1 MAANTVR
8 LRARG
13 RRLRTERRVAA
24 EVAPGPASL
33 RGGLSFGVACQ
44 VSPREVDVKGLT
56 ILAAFFVVY
65 TLAASRLERWSI
77 TAPIVFMTA
86 GLVLGPSVLNVLPFR
101 VGDDVSLTLT
111 ELTLALVLFA
121 DASTVRLR
129 EVEGDVQLPGRL
141 LLLGLPLTIA
151 LGTLVAGLMFNAE
164 GWAAAAVIATIL
176 APTDAA
182 LGLAVFTDPAVPV
195 RIRRALNVE
204 SGLNDGLATPFLALF
219 LALLASEEG
228 VGAGWWLLKASE
240 QIALAFGAALVVGVL
255 GGAVYSA
262 AGERGW
268 TSQVSEQVAIL
279 ALALLAYAGSIA
291 IGGNGFVAA
300 FVAGILFGATTG
312 GRAHR
317 SVEFTETLALFLS
330 FGVWT
335 IFGALLAGPVLTG
348 GFHLAPIVYAVLS
361 LTFIRMFPVALAW
374 LGLGLHRET
383 IAFAGWFGPRGL
395 ASVVFTIVTLQTL
408 QRGGIAADT
417 IVEVAT
423 WTIVL
428 SVLAHGVTASPLARR
443 YGASIGRASGP
454 APELVSVPE
463 PRIRRRGLGHRPGAP
478 S

>member
-1 MAANTVR
+1 M
-8 LRARG
+8 
-13 RRLRTERRVAA
+13 
-24 EVAPGPASL
+24 
-33 RGGLSFGVACQ
+33 
-44 VSPREVDVKGLT
+44 KGLT

-101 VGDDVSLTLT
+101 VGDEVSLTLT

-151 LGTLVAGLMFNAE
+151 LGTLVAGVMFNAE

-255 GGAVYSA
+255 DVRTGRGRLLSLVPEARPFDPVRARGRLCCVSTRDPA
-262 AGERGW
+262 SVWLPDATRSKERM
-268 TSQVSEQVAIL
+268 SRD
-279 ALALLAYAGSIA
+279 
-291 IGGNGFVAA
+291 
-300 FVAGILFGATTG
+300 G
-312 GRAHR
+312 GRDAGGLR
-317 SVEFTETLALFLS
+317 SL
-330 FGVWT
+330 
-335 IFGALLAGPVLTG
+335 G
-348 GFHLAPIVYAVLS
+348 GDLVGGS
-361 LTFIRMFPVALAW
+361 R
-374 LGLGLHRET
+374 
-383 IAFAGWFGPRGL
+383 PR
-395 ASVVFTIVTLQTL
+395 T
-408 QRGGIAADT
+408 RG
-417 IVEVAT
+417 
-423 WTIVL
+423 
-428 SVLAHGVTASPLARR
+428 
-443 YGASIGRASGP
+443 SGSRTP
-454 APELVSVPE
+454 A
-463 PRIRRRGLGHRPGAP
+463 
-478 S
+478 